1 MTNLETKT
9 LKFSFVNNQ
18 NSINMNQSFT
28 LAARMSYL
36 ARRTGNPLRSGP
48 MLLLTALFLFMGFTE
63 VLAQFP
69 AQNYT
74 FEPTGLSGWTN
85 AGGASMARSTTAPC
99 SGVASVRGNTYT
111 PTTLI
116 DFRSPNLGVNSG
128 GQVTVSFNYKIL
140 NWSGLGATPANWGSV
155 FVEYATTTAGP
166 WTLGGT
172 INPAPYTQHVPATT
186 CTTRTVTF
194 TPAATGTFFVRFRTT
209 FNAGD
214 WYLYLDNIAISQAS
228 AVACS
233 GTPAAGSIT
242 SPPAAVCSGANF
254 TLTTSGLTTGTGIS
268 YQWQRSTD
276 GVIWNNIAGATTVSA
291 TTNQTVATQYRIVTT
306 CTNSGL
312 SNNSPAITVNM
323 LTGACQCSAYANIYA
338 TQAIDTEISSVTV
351 GTMSNSTNTCTVA
364 ASGPGSIAG
373 RYANFTTSVTGPSVQ
388 QGSSVP
394 FTVIQ
399 NSCSGFQYENRIQ
412 IYVDWNQNGVF
423 EVSERMYESPSANNT
438 TPGVSGNFLVP
449 VTATPGATRMRIVC
463 IETGVAGTNYAQTTS
478 YFYGETEDYCFTV
491 TVPPPCA
498 GTPAPGNTLSSL
510 ASVCSGQAFNLS
522 LQNNVAAA
530 GITYQWQSS
539 PDNVTWTNITGATL
553 PTRAQTQTSGTWYR
567 CEVTCS
573 NSGQTGTSNPLQVN
587 MAPFSSCYC
596 ASSATITSFT
606 ENITSVQVIPPAPA
620 TGALQ
625 NSTCTSLAPGP
636 GSVPMLYSN
645 YRPNTPAQLPLN
657 GTTAINIGLTGY
669 ANNTCGSGT
678 LYVSYVYVYIDYNQ
692 NGLFTDAGEAV
703 WNGVTSASPTQTL
716 NASFTVPCNALL
728 GTTGMRIVSSE
739 TLPVSPCGTY
749 SYGETEDYLV
759 TITPDVA
766 ACAGTPASSNTLS
779 SVANACPTTNFTVSL
794 SATYPGCDYTFQWQ
808 RSTDGGIT
816 YSNFG
821 APTSLSSL
829 AVTGQTVTTFY
840 QCIITC
846 NNSGLST
853 TSTPIQ
859 VTQNTLLAC
868 YCPSSATSIFPTGD
882 EEIVNVTL
890 GSINN
895 SSTCNT
901 LGGPGSIA
909 GRYANYT
916 NLQTTLT
923 KTASYL
929 MSVSGLTCP
938 IDPTSTVQFQGEYVH
953 VWIDFNGDGVY
964 SDATELVYRTPSPG
978 LTWFASGATATS
990 FNFTVPAGAVTGVV
1004 GMRVIGV
1011 FGGATQSAC
1020 GTYTWGETEDYSIN
1034 IVAPPV
1040 CAGTPTPGTLPPT
1053 LSVITNTTTTLQ
1065 PTGLQV
1071 EQGLVYQWEQSPN
1084 GISWSPVVGGTGA
1097 NAGVYTTPSIP
1108 AGTIWY
1114 RLNLT
1119 CSNSGLSA
1127 ATNGIQITTIG
1138 GATCAAPYDLP
1149 ATFTNPATP
1158 FTLNLSSNGAGNDLL
1173 AQTSNT
1179 NYGATGEDLIFRFTV
1194 GAGDVGNY
1202 EFSVVNTSNTRF
1214 IGWFLK
1220 TTCDAASASLASA
1233 TSSDGQFN
1241 SAHGI
1246 YNIAAPGTYFL
1257 IVDYRAPVTSSN
1269 VFVRVRKVPAAP
1281 ANDNCAGAVSLTQAA
1296 TCTPTAGSMAGAT
1309 ASGNPVTCAGGIA
1322 DDDIWYSFVATSEAA
1337 IIDLQT
1343 SNNGVV
1349 ESGADIAFQMY
1360 TGTCTGLTNLTPSC
1374 YNISASRG
1382 VGETATITSGLTVG
1396 TTYYVRVYDK
1406 GAGYGSASGN
1416 ISICVTTPPP
1426 PANNE
1431 CAGATVLAVGASC
1444 VTTSG
1449 LTIAATQS
1457 QPAVA
1462 CNGFTGNADDDIW
1475 YTFTVAANTFVDIQ
1489 VNATTNTFDPVVQ
1502 LFSGN
1507 SCSLTALD
1515 CADASLR
1522 GGFERISRQIAPG
1535 QYYIRL
1541 YHYGAGTGGG
1551 GGHTIC
1557 VSTATPA
1564 VAPDNDNTCDAIA
1577 LTVQG
1582 DCVTEGP
1589 FNSQTA
1595 TRTLTWPAV
1604 EGVGFGDA
1612 GDDVWFKF
1620 TTDAATT
1627 SISVKVQGG
1636 GGYDPV
1642 FQLYTF
1648 SDCKTISGAAA
1659 PIDATFADGL
1669 EEQIIFNLPVNTL
1682 CMIRVHDYNPL
1693 PSNGF
1698 FTICVNKVPPPPN
1711 DAFANAQLLT
1721 MYNSATC
1728 PGVTQGYTV
1737 NATVGDASATCGT
1750 NDDNVWYTF
1759 VATNTTATISVTGT
1773 QNFDPAVD
1781 LRGGAGA
1788 GTSIQCVNAT
1798 GANGTETINATGL
1811 TIGQLYKIQVMGVG
1825 ANPAGWGTFT
1835 ICVFG
1840 PAAPPPNDNCAGAII
1855 LPNASP
1861 CAVLNGYLTGATAST
1876 APAACSG
1883 TADDDVW
1890 YRFIASSS
1898 QATITVVGGTATQ
1911 VSDMVVQMYSG
1922 STCGALTSI
1931 GCVDNDPAPGTENLV
1946 VNGLTPGTTYY
1957 VRLFT
1962 WSSTGPGT
1970 TATAPNPN
1978 FTVCYTGVPPA
1989 NDNICGAQNVTVS
2002 SNLVNITT
2010 SNLGATNNTI
2020 VPAAP
2025 FTGWNNDVW
2034 YKCTIPSSGVVAVNV
2049 TGIGFN
2055 DTKIRA
2061 YTSSDNTCTGTLTL
2075 AGADDDSGPSFG
2087 SFVYMSGLTPG
2098 NTLYFSVDGFDPDD
2112 FGSFRL
2118 NVNDGWLWTGT
2129 TGFSP
2134 TGAQSWVNQGVGET
2148 TPNPVTANTVSG
2160 ALGQWSTTPGTT
2172 VINVPAVSN
2181 TPLLTANATI
2191 GGVKFVG
2198 TALSQAKITV
2208 NSGII
2213 LTLNGTTFAGSGR
2226 GVTGTGA
2233 GGRFEGGGRLD
2244 FSAQTAGQTVTINT
2258 PTRFRLAT
2266 TVLGSANVQSNGNMI
2281 FDNAASLYSGQAGPN
2296 SQVNGNITY
2305 RRQGNTSQYVYNFWS
2320 SPITNGLLSSLAAP
2334 GYIPNLY
2341 QYNTATATGLDYI
2354 GTQAGWQ
2361 ALAPSTTM
2369 VQAKGYI
2376 ATGAGLANFTGLPQQ
2391 SSVNIAGMTGGGG
2404 NNFNLIGNPYPAP
2417 ISANTFLTTNASR
2430 ITGGAM
2436 YIWDDDA
2443 SGGGDYAAGDFI
2455 IYSGLGTVNGPNSGA
2470 PFSGNIGACQGFFVN
2485 YLSAGGVNFTFDNA
2499 MKTYGTNSEFF
2510 DITTANRL
2518 RLRME
2523 DVNGVGAEALVAFI
2537 DDATDGPDNSYD
2549 ALRLQGN
2556 ADLSL
2561 YTFNGDMEYAIQA
2574 WPILTNERVID
2585 LGTVNTVVG
2594 ASTIS
2599 MNMFE
2604 NFDPTT
2610 VVYLEDTELG
2620 IFHNLTQDNS
2630 YEFENSGLN
2639 GDAVRFRLHFRAPI
2653 GVSSVMDCSGTESG
2667 KILVGNPNTTP
2678 VAVELKNANNE
2689 VVATAAPFVGE
2700 HEFVNLASGIYSL
2713 AMSYTDGG
2721 TINRTT
2727 AVENNGMTSPASFI
2741 ASATSVSIADAIIE
2755 FQGTAQG
2762 ASEYTWDFGDGTIVN
2777 GDLNPVHAYN
2787 ALGVYTVTFTAMNN
2801 GCGSSATTTI
2811 TVGADLTGTN
2821 NVATTSGFSIFPNPA
2836 ANVANLLL
2844 NLDRSESS
2852 VVVSIQDA
2860 AGRLVSTKEVN
2871 DVRSGAVVGLDVETL
2886 SNGVYQVTVEGTNF
2900 KNVGRLTIAK

>member
-1 MTNLETKT
+1 MSIKTNSAI
-9 LKFSFVNNQ
+9 FSFVNNQ
-18 NSINMNQSFT
+18 NSINMNQLLT
-28 LAARMSYL
+28 HAARMGHL
-36 ARRTGNPLRSGP
+36 ARRTGDWLRSGP
-48 MLLLTALFLFMGFTE
+48 LMVLLAFLLLGQGAQAQIAYSQNFTLNNGGFT
-63 VLAQFP
+63 AGGTAP
-69 AQNYT
+69 ANLFSWFSNTTACGGAGGSMRRNIYTATTNGSMVSPAIPGNNAAAVTLNYT
-74 FEPTGLSGWTN
+74 YKVRVWSAN
-85 AGGASMARSTTAPC
+85 TA
-99 SGVASVRGNTYT
+99 
-111 PTTLI
+111 
-116 DFRSPNLGVNSG
+116 
-128 GQVTVSFNYKIL
+128 
-140 NWSGLGATPANWGSV
+140 ATAATWGSFTV
-155 FVEYATTTAGP
+155 QYSTVGTAGP
-166 WTLGGT
+166 WTNIAT
-172 INPAPYTQHVPATT
+172 ITNEAQSSVAACIPKAHV
-186 CTTRTVTF
+186 F
-194 TPAATGTFFVRFRTT
+194 TPPASANIWFRWTTTYGAGDYWLNFDDINITQAAGAACVGTP
-209 FNAGD
+209 NAG
-214 WYLYLDNIAISQAS
+214 
-228 AVACS
+228 
-233 GTPAAGSIT
+233 TAGSSAT
-242 SPPAAVCSGANF
+242 AVCSGVNF
-254 TLTTSGLTTGTGIS
+254 NLTGSGVSTGTGIT

-276 GVIWNNIAGATTVSA
+276 GVTWNNIVGATTLTA

-312 SNNSPAITVNM
+312 SNNSPSVTVNM
-323 LTGACQCSAYANIYA
+323 LSGACLCAGYNVTGIASNTA
-338 TQAIDTEISSVTV
+338 DEEISNVTV
-351 GTMSNSTNTCTVA
+351 GTMNNSSNCGTA
-364 ASGPGSIAG
+364 GPGPGSILN
-373 RYANFTTSVTGPSVQ
+373 RYSNYTTSVAGPSVE
-388 QGSSVP
+388 QGSPVNFSLTMTTCGGP
-394 FTVIQ
+394 YTNI
-399 NSCSGFQYENRIQ
+399 FQL
-412 IYVDWNQNGVF
+412 YVDWNQDGDWLDAGEQVYNQPVASNGNQTSTGSF
-423 EVSERMYESPSANNT
+423 T
-438 TPGVSGNFLVP
+438 VP
-449 VTATPGATRMRIVC
+449 ATATPGATRMRVVVN
-463 IETGVAGTNYAQTTS
+463 ETGPTATNFAHTGYTW
-478 YFYGETEDYCFTV
+478 GETEDYCFTV

-522 LQNNVAAA
+522 FQNNVAAV

-539 PDNVTWTNITGATL
+539 PDNVTWTNIAGATL
-553 PTRAQTQTSGTWYR
+553 PTRAASQTSSTWYR
-567 CEVTCS
+567 CEINCS
-573 NSGQTGTSNPLQVN
+573 NSGLTGYSTALQVP

-596 ASSATITSFT
+596 ASTFGFAGDEDITNVTVGSLNNSSACSAIGGAGSVSSLYNNYRGVAAPNLALNSTVPVSIGITGCAGT
-606 ENITSVQVIPPAPA
+606 MYA
-620 TGALQ
+620 TGAR
-625 NSTCTSLAPGP
+625 
-636 GSVPMLYSN
+636 VF
-645 YRPNTPAQLPLN
+645 
-657 GTTAINIGLTGY
+657 
-669 ANNTCGSGT
+669 
-678 LYVSYVYVYIDYNQ
+678 IDYNQ
-692 NGLFTDAGEAV
+692 DGDFNDVGEDV
-703 WNGVTSASPTQTL
+703 FNSPTQTTVGTPAAQAL
-716 NASFTVPCNALL
+716 AGNFTVPCNALL
-728 GTTGMRIVSSE
+728 GTTGMRVIAAEGVAGNAI
-739 TLPVSPCGTY
+739 PPCGTN
-749 SYGETEDYLV
+749 STWGETEDYLV
-759 TITPDVA
+759 NIVPDVA

-779 SVANACPTTNFTVSL
+779 TVANACPSTNFTISL

-808 RSTDGGIT
+808 RSVDGGVT

-821 APTSLSSL
+821 AVSSIATL
-829 AVTGQTVTTFY
+829 AVTAQNVTTFY
-840 QCIITC
+840 QCEITC
-846 NNSGLST
+846 INSGLST
-853 TSTPIQ
+853 TSTPVQ
-859 VTQNTLLAC
+859 VTQNTLLDC
-868 YCPSSATSIFPTGD
+868 YCPSSATSTAD
-882 EEIVNVTL
+882 EEIFNVTL

-895 SSTCNT
+895 TTACGAV
-901 LGGPGSIA
+901 GGAGSVA
-909 GRYANYT
+909 SLYNNYKAQ
-916 NLQTTLT
+916 QTTLT
-923 KTASYL
+923 KTATYN
-929 MSVSGLTCP
+929 MNIGAGLCP
-938 IDPTSTVQFQGEYVH
+938 INPASTTQFTGEYLH
-953 VWIDFNGDGVY
+953 AWIDYNGDGTY
-964 SDATELVYRTPSPG
+964 SDATELVYRAPVPG
-978 LTWFASGATATS
+978 LTWFQSGAANS
-990 FNFTVPAGAVTGVV
+990 NFNFTVPAGAVTGVV
-1004 GMRVIGV
+1004 GMRVIAV
-1011 FGGATQSAC
+1011 YASSTQNAC

-1040 CAGTPTPGTLPPT
+1040 CSGTPTPGTLPPT
-1053 LSVITNTTTTLQ
+1053 LSVIANTSTTLQ

-1071 EQGLVYQWEQSPN
+1071 AQDLVYQWEESPN
-1084 GISWSPVVGGTGA
+1084 GVSWTPVVGGTGA

-1119 CSNSGLSA
+1119 CTNSGLSA
-1127 ATNGIQITTIG
+1127 ATNGIQISTIG

-1158 FTLNLSSNGAGNDLL
+1158 FSLNLSSNGAGNDIL

-1179 NYGATGEDLIFRFTV
+1179 NYGASGEDLIFRFTV

-1202 EFSVVNTSNTRF
+1202 EFSVVNTSNSRF

-1220 TTCDAASASLASA
+1220 SACDAASASLASA
-1233 TSSDGQFN
+1233 TSGDGQFN

-1246 YNIAAPGTYFL
+1246 YNITAPGTYFL

-1281 ANDNCAGAVSLTQAA
+1281 ANDNCAGAISLTQGAP
-1296 TCTPTAGSMAGAT
+1296 CTPTAGSMAGAT
-1309 ASGNPVTCAGGIA
+1309 ASGDPVTCAGGIA

-1337 IIDLQT
+1337 IVDIQT
-1343 SNNGVV
+1343 ANNGVV
-1349 ESGADIAFQMY
+1349 ESGADVAFQMY
-1360 TGTCTGLTNLTPSC
+1360 TGTCTGLTSLVPSC
-1374 YNISASRG
+1374 YNTSASRG
-1382 VGETATITSGLTVG
+1382 IGETATITSGLTVG
-1396 TTYYVRVYDK
+1396 VTYYVRVYDK
-1406 GAGYGSASGN
+1406 GAGYGSANGN
-1416 ISICVTTPPP
+1416 ISICVTPPPP

-1431 CAGATVLAVGASC
+1431 CAGATVLAVGATCSP
-1444 VTTSG
+1444 TAG

-1475 YTFTVAANTFVDIQ
+1475 YTFTVATNTLVDIQ
-1489 VNATTNTFDPVVQ
+1489 VTPTVNTFDPVVQ

-1507 SCSLTALD
+1507 SCNLTSIT
-1515 CADASLR
+1515 CADGALR
-1522 GGFERISRQIAPG
+1522 GGFERITRTVTPG
-1535 QYYIRL
+1535 EYYIRL

-1551 GGHTIC
+1551 GGHNIC
-1557 VSTATPA
+1557 ITTATPS
-1564 VAPDNDNTCDAIA
+1564 VAPENDNTCDAIA

-1582 DCVTEGP
+1582 DCATEGP
-1589 FNSQTA
+1589 FLSQTA

-1604 EGVGFGDA
+1604 EGVGFGDPS
-1612 GDDVWFKF
+1612 DDVWFKF

-1642 FQLYTF
+1642 FQLFTF
-1648 SDCKTISGAAA
+1648 SDCKTITGAAA
-1659 PIDATFADGL
+1659 AIDNTFANQL
-1669 EEQIIFNLPVNTL
+1669 EEQIVFNLPVNTL
-1682 CMIRVHDYNPL
+1682 CMIRVHDFNAL
-1693 PSNGF
+1693 ASSGF
-1698 FTICVNKVPPPPN
+1698 FTICVSKVPAPPN
-1711 DAFANAQLLT
+1711 DLFANAEVLT
-1721 MYNSATC
+1721 QYNAATC

-1737 NATVGDASATCGT
+1737 NATLGDATANCGT

-1759 VATNTTATISVTGT
+1759 VATNTTATISVTGS

-1781 LRGGAGA
+1781 LRGGAGV
-1788 GTSIQCVNAT
+1788 GTTIQCVNNT
-1798 GANGTETINATGL
+1798 GANGTETINANGL
-1811 TIGQLYKIQVMGVG
+1811 TIGQTYKIQVMGVG
-1825 ANPAGWGTFT
+1825 ANPAGWGTFS

-1861 CAVLNGYLTGATAST
+1861 CAVVNGYLTGATASAVP
-1876 APAACSG
+1876 APCSG
-1883 TADDDVW
+1883 TPDDDVW

-1898 QATITVVGGTATQ
+1898 QATITVVGGGAATPT
-1911 VSDMVVQMYSG
+1911 DMVVQMYSG
-1922 STCGALTSI
+1922 ASCGALTSI

-1962 WSSTGPGT
+1962 FAPEGPGT
-1970 TATAPNPN
+1970 TVTAPNPN
-1978 FTVCYTGVPPA
+1978 FTICYTGVPPA

-2002 SNLVNITT
+2002 SNLVNINT

-2025 FTGWNNDVW
+2025 FADWNNDVW
-2034 YKCTIPSSGVVAVNV
+2034 YKCTVPANGVVAVNV
-2049 TGIGFN
+2049 LGIGFT

-2061 YTSSDNTCTGTLTL
+2061 YTSSDNTCNGTLTL
-2075 AGADDDSGPSFG
+2075 VGADDDSGPGFG
-2087 SFVYMSGLTPG
+2087 SYVYMSGLTPG
-2098 NTLYFSVDGFDPDD
+2098 NIVFFGVDGFSSAN
-2112 FGSFRL
+2112 FGTFRL

-2129 TGFSP
+2129 AGFGI
-2134 TGAQSWVNQGVGET
+2134 TAAQSWVNQAVGET
-2148 TPNPVTANTVSG
+2148 TPNPFTANTVSG
-2160 ALGQWSTTPGTT
+2160 ASGQWSTTPGTT
-2172 VINVPAVSN
+2172 VINVPAVAN
-2181 TPLLTANATI
+2181 TPLVTTNATI

-2198 TALSQAKITV
+2198 TTLTQAKITV
-2208 NSGII
+2208 NSGSI

-2226 GVTGTGA
+2226 GVTGVGA

-2244 FSAQTAGQTVTINT
+2244 IGAQTAGQTVIINT

-2266 TVLGSANVQSNGNMI
+2266 TVLSTANVQSNGNMI

-2296 SQVNGNITY
+2296 SLVNGNITY
-2305 RRQGNTSQYVYNFWS
+2305 RRQGNTSQFVYNFWS
-2320 SPITNGLLSSLAAP
+2320 SPLTNGLLSSLAAP

-2341 QYNTATATGLDYI
+2341 QYNTATATGLDYL

-2361 ALAPSTTM
+2361 ALTPSTTM
-2369 VQAKGYI
+2369 VQGKGYI

-2391 SSVNIAGMTGGGG
+2391 GNVNIAGMTGAGG
-2404 NNFNLIGNPYPAP
+2404 NNFNLLGNPYPAP
-2417 ISANTFLTTNASR
+2417 ISANTFLTTNSSR

-2443 SGGGDYAAGDFI
+2443 TGGVDYAAGDFI

-2485 YLSAGGVNFTFDNA
+2485 YNSAGGVNFTFDHA

-2510 DITTANRL
+2510 DITAANRL

-2523 DVNGVGAEALVAFI
+2523 NVNGVGAEALVAFI

-2574 WPILTNERVID
+2574 WPTLTNERVID
-2585 LGTVNTVVG
+2585 LGTVNTVAG

-2604 NFDPTT
+2604 NFDATT

-2630 YEFENSGLN
+2630 YEFDNSGLN

-2700 HEFVNLASGIYSL
+2700 HEFVNLASGNYSL

-2721 TINRTT
+2721 TVNRTT

-2741 ASATSVSIADAIIE
+2741 ASATTVSIADAIIE

-2762 ASEYTWDFGDGTIVN
+2762 ASEYTWDFGDGTIVT

-2801 GCGSSATTTI
+2801 GCGSSASTTI
-2811 TVGADLTGTN
+2811 SVGADLTGTN
-2821 NVATTSGFSIFPNPA
+2821 NVATASGFSIFPNPA

-2852 VVVSIQDA
+2852 VVVSIHDA